1 MSALVEE
8 MFSVKERPWHGLGK
22 VIIEAPSIEEGI
34 KLAGLDWSVDLK
46 EVAVDGNIIK
56 GYKAAMRSSD
66 NSCLGVVTDQ
76 YKVLQNKD
84 AFNFFEP
91 FLDTDQASLET
102 AGSLKNGKRVWILAK
117 LNRDDMIIDEKTN
130 DRVEKF
136 LLLSNSHD
144 GTAAVKVGYTP
155 IRVVCNNTLTA
166 AEESV
171 DSSLIRVTHRG
182 DVLGSLEMVRDA
194 MVAIDASFKTT
205 EEMYKKLASR
215 KNIKSDDIKK
225 YVQAVYSI
233 QDMNKNFEDNTAITE
248 EEISSQRKKLIA
260 RVEELFE
267 LEPVKSAWTMYNS
280 MNYVLNHERGR
291 SDESRYNS
299 VWFESG
305 KRLDKQALKVALTY

>member
-1 MSALVEE
+1 MAALVEE
-8 MFSVKERPWHGLGK
+8 MFSVKERPWHGLGH
-22 VIIEAPSIEEGI
+22 VIQTAPTIEEGI
-34 KLAGLDWSVDLK
+34 KLAGLDWTVDLK
-46 EVAVDGNIIK
+46 EVAVDGK
-56 GYKAAMRSSD
+56 VVQGYKAAMRSSD
-66 NSCLGVVTDQ
+66 NSCLGIVTNQ
-76 YKVLQNKD
+76 YKTLQNKD

-91 FLDTDQASLET
+91 FLDTEQASLET
-102 AGSLKNGKRVWILAK
+102 AGSLKNGKRVFILAK

-130 DRVEKF
+130 DRVEKY
-136 LLLSNSHD
+136 LLLSNAHD

-182 DVLGSLEMVRDA
+182 DVLGSLDMVRDA
-194 MVAIDASFKTT
+194 MNAIDASFKTT
-205 EEMYKKLASR
+205 EEMYKKLASV
-215 KNIKSDDIKK
+215 KNIKSEDIKK

-280 MNYVLNHERGR
+280 MNYVFNHERGR
-291 SDESRYNS
+291 SMESRYNS

>member
-1 MSALVEE
+1 MVAAVEQ

-22 VIIEAPSIEEGI
+22 IIQTAPTIEEGI
-34 KLAGLDWSVDLK
+34 KLAGLDWTVDLQEISVGGK
-46 EVAVDGNIIK
+46 VIE

-66 NSCLGVVTDQ
+66 NSCLGIVTNQ
-76 YKVLQNKD
+76 YKTLQNKD

-91 FLDTDQASLET
+91 FLDTEQASLET

-117 LNRDDMIIDEKTN
+117 LNRPDMVIDEKTD

-144 GTAAVKVGYTP
+144 GTAAVRVGYTC

-171 DSSLIRVTHRG
+171 DSNLIRITHRG
-182 DVLGSLEMVRDA
+182 DVVGSLDMVRDA

-205 EEMYKKLASR
+205 EEMYKKLAHQ
-215 KNIKSDDIKK
+215 KNIRTEDIKK

-233 QDMNKNFEDNTAITE
+233 RDMNKNYEDNTAITD
-248 EEISSQRKKLIA
+248 EEISAQRKKLIA

-280 MNYVLNHERGR
+280 LNYVLNHERGR
-291 SDESRYNS
+291 SLESRYNS

>member
-8 MFSVKERPWHGLGK
+8 MFSVKERPWHGLGTIVVK
-22 VIIEAPSIEEGI
+22 APSIEEGI

-46 EVAVDGNIIK
+46 EVAVEGNVVK

-66 NSCLGVVTDQ
+66 NSCLGIVSDQ
-76 YKVLQNKD
+76 YKVLQNQD

-91 FLDTDQASLET
+91 FLDTDQATLET

-117 LNRDDMIIDEKTN
+117 LSLDDMIIDEKHD

-136 LLLSNSHD
+136 ILLSNSHD

-171 DSSLIRVTHRG
+171 DSNLIRVTHRG
-182 DVLGSLEMVRDA
+182 DVLGSLDMVRDA
-194 MVAIDASFKTT
+194 MIAMDASFKTT
-205 EEMYKKLASR
+205 EEMYKKLANTR
-215 KNIKSDDIKK
+215 NIKKEDIKK
-225 YVQAVYSI
+225 YVMAVYSK
-233 QDMNKNFEDNTAITE
+233 QDMNKNYEDNTAITE
-248 EEISSQRKKLIA
+248 EEISAQRKKLIA
-260 RVEELFE
+260 RVEELFD
-267 LEPVKSAWTMYNS
+267 LEPVPSAWALYNS

-291 SDESRYNS
+291 STESRYNS
-299 VWFESG
+299 IWFESG
-305 KRLDKQALKVALTY
+305 KRLDKEALKLALQY

>member
-8 MFSVKERPWHGLGK
+8 MFSVKERPWHDLGTIVVK
-22 VIIEAPSIEEGI
+22 APSIEEGI

-46 EVAVDGNIIK
+46 EVAVEGNVVK

-66 NSCLGVVTDQ
+66 NSCLGIVSDQ
-76 YKVLQNKD
+76 YKVLQNQD

-91 FLDTDQASLET
+91 FLDTDQATLET

-117 LNRDDMIIDEKTN
+117 LSLDDMIIDEKHD

-136 LLLSNSHD
+136 ILLSNSHD

-171 DSSLIRVTHRG
+171 DSNLIRVTHRG
-182 DVLGSLEMVRDA
+182 DVLGSLDMVRDA
-194 MVAIDASFKTT
+194 MIAMDASFKTT
-205 EEMYKKLASR
+205 EEMYKKLANTR
-215 KNIKSDDIKK
+215 NIKKEDIKK
-225 YVQAVYSI
+225 YVMAVYSK
-233 QDMNKNFEDNTAITE
+233 QDMNKNYEDNTAITE
-248 EEISSQRKKLIA
+248 EEISAQRKKLIA
-260 RVEELFE
+260 RVEELFD
-267 LEPVKSAWTMYNS
+267 LEPVPSAWALYNS

-291 SDESRYNS
+291 STESRYNS
-299 VWFESG
+299 IWFESG
-305 KRLDKQALKVALTY
+305 KRLDKEALKLALQY